1 MKLKLDTK
9 TIESLDLPK
18 VGRIEIADT
27 VRTGLRLRVASTGRK
42 SWVFEKRVKNGP
54 KRKITLG
61 TYPALSLANARKR
74 ANEIEVEAQQG
85 IDRVEVAKEE
95 RLAKEAA
102 KAALV
107 PVREVLEAYNAL
119 HLSKLGR
126 GEERLRQLE
135 QSLEAQLE
143 QPMESLSTSLLQSI
157 VDGHMK
163 RGKVTMAN
171 RIRAALLAFTAW
183 AAQRGYTTSDPGL
196 KVAKPSREKPRE
208 RCPSIEEVRAIY
220 AACGGM
226 GPIFGP
232 LFKLLVLTGQRRGEI
247 LGLRWEQVDFDARR
261 IIKPASE
268 TKNGKAHTTHL
279 AAPALAI
286 LEELR
291 SNREG
296 ASQFVFTTTGD
307 TPVSAVSKA
316 KARLDKALGSDFEP
330 WRLHDLRTSL
340 ATALADAGT
349 PEAVVDRILNHS
361 ASGSAPSAVAR
372 VYQQSDL
379 LSQRA
384 VALDKWAAIVTD
396 KAADIVQL
404 HGAKAL

>member
-1 MKLKLDTK
+1 MKRKLDTK
-9 TIESLDLPK
+9 LIDSIDLPET
-18 VGRIEIADT
+18 GRIELADT
-27 VRTGLRLRVASTGRK
+27 VRTGLRLRVTSAGHK
-42 SWVFEKRVKNGP
+42 SWVFEKRIKGGP
-54 KRKITLG
+54 KRKFTLG
-61 TYPALSLANARKR
+61 TYPVLSLANARKW

-85 IDRVEVAKEE
+85 IDRVEVAKEA
-95 RLAKEAA
+95 RIAKEAA
-102 KAALV
+102 EAALV
-107 PVREVLEAYNAL
+107 PVREVLEAYAVL
-119 HLSKLGR
+119 HLSKLNR

-135 QSLEAQLE
+135 QSLEKQLE
-143 QPMESLSTSLLQSI
+143 QPMESVTTRLLQGI

-171 RIRAALLAFTAW
+171 RVRAALLAFTAW
-183 AAQRGYTTSDPGL
+183 AAQRSYITSDPGL
-196 KVAKPSREKPRE
+196 KVGKPSREKPRE

-220 AACGGM
+220 AACDSM

-247 LGLRWEQVDFDARR
+247 LGLRWEQIDFDARR
-261 IIKPASE
+261 IVKPGSE
-268 TKNGKAHTTHL
+268 TKNGKAHITHM
-279 AAPALAI
+279 AEPVVEI

-291 SNREG
+291 ADRED
-296 ASQFVFTTTGD
+296 ASGLVFTTTGD
-307 TPVSAVSKA
+307 TPVSSVSKA
-316 KARLDKALGSDFEP
+316 KARLDARLGDDFES

-340 ATALADAGT
+340 ATAMADAGI

-384 VALDKWAAIVTD
+384 VALDKWAALVTEES
-396 KAADIVQL
+396 ADVVQL